1 MIPID
6 PDSFSSGQIGSKIWL
21 CEELE
26 RLGWESDYTY
36 IYGGWYGIT
45 GFLLL
50 SRGIFKV
57 KNIRSVDIDPACERV
72 ADTINNLWVWQ
83 RWQFKAVTYDCN
95 EIQPPVVD
103 LVINTSTEHFESR
116 TWFEN
121 LPAGTRVILQG
132 NNMPHDDHY
141 VKSNSN
147 EEFISNYKLS
157 SIEFMGSKEFVY
169 PEWSFTR
176 FMVIGTK

>member
-26 RLGWESDYTY
+26 RLGWESDHTY

-50 SRGIFKV
+50 SRSIFKV
-57 KNIRSVDIDPACERV
+57 KNIRSVDIDPECEKV
-72 ADTINNLWVWQ
+72 ADTINNLWVWNQ
-83 RWQFKAVTYDCN
+83 WQFKAMTYDCN

-103 LVINTSTEHFESR
+103 LVINTSTEHFKSQD
-116 TWFEN
+116 WFAN
-121 LPAGTRVILQG
+121 LPMGTRVILQG
-132 NNMPHDDHY
+132 NDMLHDDHF
-141 VKSNSN
+141 VKSTSA
-147 EEFISNYKLS
+147 EDFAKDYKLTS
-157 SIEFMGSKEFVY
+157 LDFIGHKDFVY
-169 PEWSFTR
+169 PTWSFTR
-176 FMVIGTK
+176 FMLIGTK